1 MSELALP
8 AIKCMRCGQE
18 RPADG
23 KNRHLC
29 VDCAKAENNRYT
41 HLRMHQDDWMAAAAD
56 AGIDPW
62 LQQPGE
68 TQWEYTVWTAYRD
81 SYPGRKPSYTD
92 VAKQLG
98 TTVNVVKKIAM
109 RWTFAVRMQAWIT
122 ECDRFTLQQRHEEIL
137 NMNKE
142 HIDMAKRLRDVTSR
156 AINSLDP
163 ASLKPSDIASL
174 AKLSTELERKAR
186 VDAQAQDEMLREMS
200 HNVENPELKKS
211 PTKQGD
217 LSDVLNILLKA
228 GALGSITQIG
238 VRETTTREVVAKG
251 ADE

>member
-1 MSELALP
+1 MNELTLP
-8 AIKCMRCGQE
+8 VVKCMRCGQE
-18 RPADG
+18 KPADD

-56 AGIDPW
+56 AGVDVW

-68 TQWEYTVWTAYRD
+68 TQWEYTVWMAYRD
-81 SYPGRKPSYTD
+81 SYPGRKVSYTD
-92 VAKQLG
+92 VARQLG
-98 TTVNVVKKIAM
+98 TTSNVVKKIAM
-109 RWTFAVRMQAWIT
+109 RWTFAARMQAWIV
-122 ECDRFTLQQRHEEIL
+122 ECDRLTLQQRSKEIL
-137 NMNKE
+137 EMNSA
-142 HIDMAKRLRDVTSR
+142 HIDMAKRLRDKLSA
-156 AINSLDP
+156 AIDLVDP
-163 ASLKPSDIASL
+163 AALKPSDITSL

-186 VDAQAQDEMLREMS
+186 VDAGVQDDLLREMS
-200 HNVENPELKKS
+200 HDVDNPELKKS

-251 ADE
+251 VDD